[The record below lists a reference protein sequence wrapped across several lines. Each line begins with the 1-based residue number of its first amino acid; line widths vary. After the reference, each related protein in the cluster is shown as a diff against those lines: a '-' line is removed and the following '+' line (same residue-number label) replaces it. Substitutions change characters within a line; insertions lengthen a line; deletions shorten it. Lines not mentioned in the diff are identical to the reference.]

1 MFHINDDIKKP
12 WKLSR
17 WWFNA
22 VAKFLNNICGDGI
35 INIARPDEPSAMTP
49 IRLSINIDALRNKL
63 KYDNGSVPF
72 RVTVEMSTA
81 STPTVAKVFVYLP
94 ATTVRLS
101 GQDWSIRGLPTGFTR
116 GKFQIAGSGA
126 GTVWLKLN
134 RNEATTAGGDATYAA
149 TFAYSTTEPT
159 DCIYYEVAT
168 VAADGTVEQYEAPL
182 AGAFTENSG
191 LDTKIGN
198 PKFRENAE
206 GGTGQNDTSKMFNEG
221 VPSSDPKYA
230 LKTDEWHFGEALK
243 GTRVLTISRIEVDDE
258 EDVAEHYM
266 YFRCETRDATGRTI
280 HISKEL
286 GCVKIMA

>member
-63 KYDNGSVPF
+63 KYDNGSAPF

-81 STPTVAKVFVYLP
+81 STPTVEKVFVYLP

-101 GQDWSIRGLPTGFTR
+101 GQDWSISGLPTGFTR
-116 GKFQIAGSGA
+116 GNFQITGSGA
-126 GTVWLKLN
+126 GKVWLKLK
-134 RNEATTAGGDATYAA
+134 RTDGTGGAEGTYAA
-149 TFAYSTTEPT
+149 TFAYSTDEPT

-168 VAADGTVEQYEAPL
+168 VAADGTVTQYEAPL

-191 LDTKIGN
+191 LDTEIGT

-206 GGTGQNDTSKMFNEG
+206 GIAGQNDTSRMFNEG
-221 VPSSDPKYA
+221 LPSGDPKYA
-230 LKTDEWHFGEALK
+230 FKTDEWNFGEALN
-243 GTRVLTISRIEVDDE
+243 GTRVLTISRIEVDNE
-258 EDVAEHYM
+258 RDVAEHYM

-286 GCVKIMA
+286 GCVKILA